1 MKWPSRPSGRV
12 LALIALVVLV
22 AGWVAVQKLRGKPA
36 ESITVQR
43 TELVQSVVVT
53 GRVSSESRVTV
64 GSIITARVR
73 AVPLREGAK
82 VKAGDL
88 LIQLEDTEQRAAAAQ
103 ADAALQSAQARL
115 NSQTEMATP
124 MAEQQLAQAR
134 ANATTAQR
142 ERERRE
148 SLFKQGFIGQA
159 QLDEARRADD
169 VARAQLRSA
178 EAQATA
184 NIRGAERVTAEVR
197 VTEARAAAELARARL
212 AQTRIVA
219 PADALVLER
228 LAEPGQIVQAGTRL
242 MTLSIAGPV
251 QLIAQVD
258 EKYLA
263 QLAVGQVA
271 SVSAD
276 AYPGQRFAAKVLSVS
291 PTVDTQRGSVEVK
304 FAVAEPPA
312 YLRNDMTL
320 SIEVET
326 GRRKNVLA
334 VPAALVLPGDAPAVL
349 VVNGGKVERRAIKTG
364 LRTLTAVEVLE
375 GLQEGDIVL
384 IDATLAA
391 GARVRP
397 VARGELGGPKIS
409 NEVADGMRTFSAR

>member
-12 LALIALVVLV
+12 LALIVVIV
-22 AGWVAVQKLRGKPA
+22 VVGGWIAFQQLRGKPA

-43 TELVQSVVVT
+43 ADLVQSVVVT
-53 GRVSSESRVTV
+53 GRVSSESRVNV
-64 GSIITARVR
+64 GSVITGRVR

-82 VKAGDL
+82 VRSGDL
-88 LIQLEDTEQRAAAAQ
+88 LVQLEDGEQRAAAAQ
-103 ADAALQSAQARL
+103 AEAALKAAQARL
-115 NSQTEMATP
+115 KSQEEMAAP
-124 MAEQQLAQAR
+124 VAEQQLRQAR
-134 ANATTAQR
+134 ANADAAQR
-142 ERERRE
+142 DRERRE

-159 QLDEARRADD
+159 QLDEARRADE

-178 EAQATA
+178 EAQASA
-184 NIRGAERVTAEVR
+184 NIRGAEHVTAEVR
-197 VTEARAAAELARARL
+197 VVEARAAAALAQARL

-228 LAEPGQIVQAGTRL
+228 LAEPGQIVQPGTRL

-263 QLAVGQVA
+263 QLVVGQLA

-276 AYPGQRFAAKVLSVS
+276 AYPGQRFAARVLSVS

-304 FAVAEPPA
+304 FAVTEPPS

-320 SIEVET
+320 SIEIET

-334 VPAALVLPGDAPAVL
+334 VPSALVLAGDPPAVL
-349 VVNGGKVERRAIKTG
+349 LANEGRVERRVIKAG
-364 LRTLTAVEVLE
+364 LRTLTAVEIIE
-375 GLQEGDIVL
+375 GIQEGDVL
-384 IDATLAA
+384 LVDASLAP
-391 GARVRP
+391 GTRVRP
-397 VARGELGGPKIS
+397 VARGALASTKVS
-409 NEVADGMRTFSAR
+409 NEVAEGMRNFGNR

>member
-1 MKWPSRPSGRV
+1 MNWPSRPSGRL
-12 LALIALVVLV
+12 LALVALVVVV
-22 AGWVAVQKLRGKPA
+22 AGWIGVQKLRGKPA
-36 ESITVQR
+36 ESLAVQR
-43 TELVQSVVVT
+43 GDLVQSVVVT

-64 GSIITARVR
+64 GSVITGRVR

-88 LIQLEDTEQRAAAAQ
+88 LIQLEDTEQRAAALQ
-103 ADAALQSAQARL
+103 ADAALKSAEARL
-115 NSQTEMATP
+115 ASQTEMATP

-134 ANATTAQR
+134 ANATSAAR

-159 QLDEARRADD
+159 QLDEARRADE

-228 LAEPGQIVQAGTRL
+228 LAEPGQIVQPGTRL

-263 QLAVGQVA
+263 QLAVGQPA

-334 VPAALVLPGDAPAVL
+334 VSSALVMTGEPAAVL
-349 VVNGGKVERRAIKTG
+349 VVNDGKVERRTIKPG

-375 GLQEGDIVL
+375 GIKEGEVL
-384 IDATLAA
+384 LFDATLAP
-391 GARVRP
+391 GTRVRP
-397 VARGELGGPKIS
+397 VARGELGGPKVS

>member
-1 MKWPSRPSGRV
+1 MKWPPRPSGRV
-12 LALIALVVLV
+12 LALIAVLAV
-22 AGWVAVQKLRGKPA
+22 IAGWIAVQKLRGKPA
-36 ESITVQR
+36 ESMTAQR
-43 TELVQSVVVT
+43 ADLMQSVVVT

-64 GSIITARVR
+64 GSVITARVR
-73 AVPLREGAK
+73 SVPLREGAR
-82 VKAGDL
+82 VKAGEL
-88 LIQLEDTEQRAAAAQ
+88 LIQLEDSEQRAAAAQ
-103 ADAALQSAQARL
+103 AEAALKSAEARL
-115 NSQTEMATP
+115 RSQEEMAAP
-124 MAEQQLAQAR
+124 MAEQQLQQAR
-134 ANATTAQR
+134 ANAAAAQR

-159 QLDEARRADD
+159 QLDEARRADE
-169 VARAQLRSA
+169 VARAQQRSA

-212 AQTRIVA
+212 AQTRILA

-228 LAEPGQIVQAGTRL
+228 LAEPGQIVQPGTRL

-263 QLAVGQVA
+263 QLTVGQTA

-276 AYPGQRFAAKVLSVS
+276 AYPGQRFAARVLSVS

-304 FAVAEPPA
+304 FSVAEPPA

-326 GRRKNVLA
+326 GRRKSVLA
-334 VPAALVLPGDAPAVL
+334 VPSVLVLTGDPPAVL
-349 VVNGGKVERRAIKTG
+349 LANDGKVERRAIKPG

-375 GLQEGDIVL
+375 GIKEGDVL
-384 IDATLAA
+384 LLDVTLAP
-391 GARVRP
+391 GMRVRP
-397 VARGELGGPKIS
+397 VARGELGGPKVS
-409 NEVADGMRTFSAR
+409 NEVADGMRNFSAR

>member
-1 MKWPSRPSGRV
+1 MKWLARPSGRV

-22 AGWVAVQKLRGKPA
+22 AGWVAIQKLRGKPA

-43 TELVQSVVVT
+43 ADLVQTVVVT

-64 GSIITARVR
+64 GSVITARVK
-73 AVPLREGAK
+73 AVPLREGAR
-82 VKAGDL
+82 VKAGEL
-88 LIQLEDTEQRAAAAQ
+88 LIQLEDSEQRAAAAQ
-103 ADAALQSAQARL
+103 ADAALKSAEARL
-115 NSQTEMATP
+115 KSQEEMATP
-124 MAEQQLAQAR
+124 MAEQQLQQAR
-134 ANATTAQR
+134 ANASAAQR

-197 VTEARAAAELARARL
+197 VTEARAAAELANARL

-219 PADALVLER
+219 PAEALVLER
-228 LAEPGQIVQAGTRL
+228 LAEPGQIVQPGTRL

-251 QLIAQVD
+251 QLVAQVD

-263 QLAVGQVA
+263 QLAVDQPA

-276 AYPGQRFAAKVLSVS
+276 AYPGQRFATKVLSVS

-304 FAVAEPPA
+304 FSVAQPPA

-334 VPAALVLPGDAPAVL
+334 VPAAVVLTGDSPAVL
-349 VVNGGKVERRAIKTG
+349 VANAGKVERRAIKPG

-375 GLQEGDIVL
+375 GLAEGDVVL
-384 IDATLAA
+384 IDATLVQ
-391 GARVRP
+391 GSRVRP

>member
-1 MKWPSRPSGRV
+1 MKWPSRPTGPV
-12 LALIALVVLV
+12 LALIVLVLVV
-22 AGWVAVQKLRGKPA
+22 AGWIAVQQLRGKPA
-36 ESITVQR
+36 ESMVVQR
-43 TELVQSVVVT
+43 ADLVQSVVVT
-53 GRVSSESRVTV
+53 GRVSNESRVTV
-64 GSIITARVR
+64 GSVITGRVR

-103 ADAALQSAQARL
+103 ADAALKSAEARL
-115 NSQTEMATP
+115 KSQEEMSTP

-134 ANATTAQR
+134 ANASAAQR

-159 QLDEARRADD
+159 QLDEARRLDD

-197 VTEARAAAELARARL
+197 VTEARAAAELAQARL

-219 PADALVLER
+219 PAEALVLER
-228 LAEPGQIVQAGTRL
+228 LAEPGQIVQPGTRL

-263 QLAVGQVA
+263 QLAVGQTA

-276 AYPGQRFAAKVLSVS
+276 AYAGQRFGAKVLSVS

-326 GRRKNVLA
+326 GRRKGVIAIPSAVVLGGS
-334 VPAALVLPGDAPAVL
+334 PAAVLLAADGA
-349 VVNGGKVERRAIKTG
+349 VERRVIKPG
-364 LRTLTAVEVLE
+364 LRTLTAVEVVE
-375 GLQEGDIVL
+375 GLQEGDVL
-384 IDATLAA
+384 LFDATLAP

-397 VARGELGGPKIS
+397 VARGELKGPKVS
-409 NEVADGMRTFSAR
+409 NEVADGMRNFSNR

>member
-1 MKWPSRPSGRV
+1 MKWSSRPSGRV
-12 LALIALVVLV
+12 LALIGIIVVV
-22 AGWVAVQKLRGKPA
+22 AGWVAIQKLRGKPA
-36 ESITVQR
+36 ESIAVQR
-43 TELVQSVVVT
+43 GELVQSVVVT
-53 GRVSSESRVTV
+53 GRVSNESRVTV
-64 GSIITARVR
+64 GSVITARVR

-103 ADAALQSAQARL
+103 ADAALLSAEARL
-115 NSQTEMATP
+115 QSQAEMTTP
-124 MAEQQLAQAR
+124 MAEQQLQQAR
-134 ANATTAQR
+134 ANAAAAQR

-228 LAEPGQIVQAGTRL
+228 LAEPGQIVQPGTRL

-263 QLAVGQVA
+263 QLAVGQTA

-276 AYPGQRFAAKVLSVS
+276 AYPGQRFAAKVQSVS

-334 VPAALVLPGDAPAVL
+334 VPSAQVLNGEQPGVL
-349 VVNGGKVERRAIKTG
+349 VVNDGKVERRAIKAG
-364 LRTLTAVEVLE
+364 LRTLTAVEVVE
-375 GLQEGDIVL
+375 GLKEGDVVL
-384 IDATLAA
+384 LDATLAP

>member
-1 MKWPSRPSGRV
+1 MNFPTRLSGRV

-36 ESITVQR
+36 ESISVQR
-43 TELVQSVVVT
+43 ADLVQSVVVT

-88 LIQLEDTEQRAAAAQ
+88 LIQLEDTEQRAAVAQ
-103 ADAALQSAQARL
+103 AEAALQSAQARL

-228 LAEPGQIVQAGTRL
+228 LAEPGQIVQPGTRL

-263 QLAVGQVA
+263 QLVVGQTA

-304 FAVAEPPA
+304 FAVTEPPA

-334 VPAALVLPGDAPAVL
+334 VPSALVMTGEQPAVL
-349 VVNGGKVERRAIKTG
+349 VVNDGKVERRAIKPG

-375 GLQEGDIVL
+375 GLKEGDIVL

-397 VARGELGGPKIS
+397 VARGELGGPKVS

>member
-1 MKWPSRPSGRV
+1 M
-12 LALIALVVLV
+12 
-22 AGWVAVQKLRGKPA
+22 
-36 ESITVQR
+36 
-43 TELVQSVVVT
+43 
-53 GRVSSESRVTV
+53 
-64 GSIITARVR
+64 
-73 AVPLREGAK
+73 
-82 VKAGDL
+82 
-88 LIQLEDTEQRAAAAQ
+88 AA
-103 ADAALQSAQARL
+103 
-115 NSQTEMATP
+115 P
-124 MAEQQLAQAR
+124 MAEQQLQQAR
-134 ANATTAQR
+134 ANAAAAQR

-159 QLDEARRADD
+159 QLDEARRADE
-169 VARAQLRSA
+169 VARAQQRSA

-212 AQTRIVA
+212 AQTRILA

-228 LAEPGQIVQAGTRL
+228 LAEPGQIVQPGTRL

-263 QLAVGQVA
+263 QLTVGQTA

-276 AYPGQRFAAKVLSVS
+276 AYPGQRFAARVLSVS

-304 FAVAEPPA
+304 FSVAEPPA

-326 GRRKNVLA
+326 GRRKSVLA
-334 VPAALVLPGDAPAVL
+334 VPSVLVLTGDPPAVL
-349 VVNGGKVERRAIKTG
+349 LANDGKVERRAIKPG

-375 GLQEGDIVL
+375 GIKEGDVL
-384 IDATLAA
+384 LLDVTLAP
-391 GARVRP
+391 GMRVRP
-397 VARGELGGPKIS
+397 VARGELGGPKVS
-409 NEVADGMRTFSAR
+409 NEVADGMRNFSAR